1 MYPYVDFVD
10 KAFVYHPR
18 LREYKASPEANRKT
32 IEADIWHGVIN
43 PAIGRDWNESE
54 DIQKV
59 SNFLDKTH
67 AFYTKSGKFTPT
79 TTPPRV
85 FYYDGE
91 YESKSVNLRSLFQY
105 SLTMKN
111 SENIAYKR
119 FTKYLLEDIN
129 RTLLEFDTIHDQE
142 FADFAKSLGLSSG

>member
-1 MYPYVDFVD
+1 MD
-10 KAFVYHPR
+10 KAFVYNTR
-18 LREYKASPEANRKT
+18 SKQYESPPDANRKV

-43 PAIGRDWNESE
+43 PAVGRDWNETE

-67 AFYTKSGKFTPT
+67 AFYTKSGRFAPT
-79 TTPPRV
+79 STPPRV

-105 SLTMKN
+105 ALSMKN
-111 SENIAYKR
+111 SENIAYSR

-129 RTLLEFDTIHDQE
+129 TTLLQFDTTQDKE
-142 FADFAKSLGLSSG
+142 FNDFAASLGLSTG